1 MSISST
7 GSSITFGNYMFK
19 VDNINSRTRC
29 EICSKLTIKTA
40 KSNGDKNKNLSLDE
54 YLNNLNK
61 IKPNLASF
69 WCLSSHLVL
78 LFLLLALSR

>member
-29 EICSKLTIKTA
+29 EICSKLTIKKA

-54 YLNNLNK
+54 YLNK

>member
-29 EICSKLTIKTA
+29 EICLKLAIKTA

-54 YLNNLNK
+54 YLNK
-61 IKPNLASF
+61 IKLT
-69 WCLSSHLVL
+69 
-78 LFLLLALSR
+78 